1 MSVLQQYTA
10 KWGEIETRPGK
21 RGGIEI
27 LAMNHE
33 RGRRVSVGTVKGSV
47 FEKGNAAILRQPEPS
62 FCLSKP
68 ELEAAKDA
76 GAKFLRIVTSSKQT
90 HSISIEDFERHAER
104 YYNAYYGEQIR
115 CPLRFFVFADTAAT
129 RNAVLDNPKIERE
142 AEPLPRDRQLSL
154 FGGEGRK

>member
-1 MSVLQQYTA
+1 MQNYNT

-62 FCLSKP
+62 FCLSRS

-76 GAKFLRIVTSSKQT
+76 GAKFLRVITPTKQT
-90 HSISIEDFERHAER
+90 HSIEIEDFERHAER
-104 YYNAYYGEQIR
+104 YFNAFYGDQ
-115 CPLRFFVFADTAAT
+115 LRVALRHFVYSSEAAK
-129 RNAVLDNPKIERE
+129 RNAVLDNPVIER
-142 AEPLPRDRQLSL
+142 PQDRTRQLSL
-154 FGGEGRK
+154 FEMHRLTDR